1 MTRVCVAGMV
11 SRQMEIALPPFAF
24 VSVTCLRKWQTALA
38 IASVKTEMKGCIV
51 TLSVNDIV
59 VHDDIVTRA
68 HYRIMRSRRSMV
80 TSYGKDP
87 INIGL
92 VQSDLTECNSKD
104 TAAATARF
112 LVASIAHADYI
123 RKNFLRLFG
132 QELINPRASLASE
145 ISVSNSGLTTS
156 WDLSTLSEY
165 ASVKVSTLDR
175 VLEPIAT
182 RYEPSG
188 NNSFYAFWRLNDDRL
203 SDTYIGNPNMSVLN
217 RSIWLDKRR
226 ALESALRNVG
236 IDLANDFDHGFP
248 RIQLYLGMRSATPDD
263 ATLAIANY
271 RSLAKAINT
280 YALHKTEVWNLGN
293 LRRELLRSQESYQRV
308 ADNTRN
314 TQNREKF
321 SRFWNDIKSAQVVQ
335 SVYDASADWA
345 SIPLKAS
352 GTESSRTWGIEI
364 ETVRADETGRPAGW
378 ESKHDGSLPSNDAD
392 CSCDCSSCE
401 DNEHCDD
408 SDYGCYESGEVTYS
422 SREFVSPIL
431 NSFNSE
437 GLRRICNDL
446 GTDEDEDS
454 SPGIH
459 VHVGAKDL
467 TVFDI
472 TRLLVA
478 YSAIERFIEPLLHRK
493 ERSYCKPTSAA
504 QLQWW
509 LASVRNWQRM
519 NPNAVP
525 TPADILYN
533 RNDSTPDGRYVD
545 VNIQSLTQHGTVE
558 FRAMGAW
565 YDYNHLVRWAWFAR
579 EMVNVSKLGID
590 RREWLA
596 CTSVG
601 DVVSLLR
608 KYGSEIPSDEMFNDI
623 DSRSLVLTAS
633 EV

>member
-1 MTRVCVAGMV
+1 M
-11 SRQMEIALPPFAF
+11 
-24 VSVTCLRKWQTALA
+24 
-38 IASVKTEMKGCIV
+38 

-59 VHDDIVTRA
+59 LHDDIVTRA
-68 HYRIMRSRRSMV
+68 HYRIMRNRRSIV

-87 INIGL
+87 IDISL
-92 VQSDLTECNSKD
+92 VRSELAECNSKD

-156 WDLSTLSEY
+156 WDIQTISEY
-165 ASVKVSTLDR
+165 ASVKIGALDK
-175 VLEPIAT
+175 VLEPVAI
-182 RYEPSG
+182 RYKPSG
-188 NNSFYAFWRLNDDRL
+188 NSDFYAFWRLNDDRY
-203 SDTYIGNPNMSVLN
+203 SDTYIGNPNISVLS
-217 RSIWLDKRR
+217 RSVWLDKRR
-226 ALESALRNVG
+226 AIESAMRNVG
-236 IDLANDFDHGFP
+236 IDIANDYDQSFP
-248 RIQLYLGMRSATPDD
+248 RIQMYLGMRHANPED
-263 ATLAIANY
+263 ATIPISNY
-271 RSLAKAINT
+271 RGIAQAVNT
-280 YALHKTEVWNLGN
+280 YLLHKTEVWNLGN
-293 LRRELLRSQESYQRV
+293 LRRDLLRSQEQYQR
-308 ADNTRN
+308 ATDNQRQTA
-314 TQNREKF
+314 NREKF
-321 SRFWNDIKSAQVVQ
+321 SQFWNNMKSAQVVQ

-364 ETVRADETGRPAGW
+364 ETVRANQTSRPGGW
-378 ESKHDGSLPSNDAD
+378 ESKYDGSLPDGEAD

-401 DNEHCDD
+401 DNDHCDD
-408 SDYGCYESGEVTYS
+408 SDYSCYESGEVSYS

-431 NSFNSE
+431 RSFNSD

-446 GTDEDEDS
+446 GTDEDEDAA
-454 SPGIH
+454 PGIH
-459 VHVGAKDL
+459 VHVGANDL
-467 TVFDI
+467 SVFDI

-525 TPADILYN
+525 TPTDILYN

-545 VNIQSLTQHGTVE
+545 VNIQALTQHGTIE

-590 RREWLA
+590 RSEWLA